1 MSRATKRQGPSATD
15 PVRVLGRGLR
25 ARRGVHLPLRTLR
38 EAAGKTQA
46 DVALASQIDQSD
58 VSRLEARSDF
68 DDCQVSTLRRYLR
81 AIGGEAELVGVFGN
95 KRIVLVGVEGTAN
108 KTSSGRRVGKRA
120 DR

>member
-1 MSRATKRQGPSATD
+1 MSRATKRHGPSAID

-25 ARRGVHLPLRTLR
+25 ASRGVHLPLRTLR

-68 DDCQVSTLRRYLR
+68 DDVQMSTLRRYLH
-81 AIGGEAELVGVFGN
+81 AIGGEVELVGVFGN
-95 KRIVLVGVEGTAN
+95 KRIVLIGVEGPAN
-108 KTSSGRRVGKRA
+108 TRSSGRRVRKRGG
-120 DR
+120 R